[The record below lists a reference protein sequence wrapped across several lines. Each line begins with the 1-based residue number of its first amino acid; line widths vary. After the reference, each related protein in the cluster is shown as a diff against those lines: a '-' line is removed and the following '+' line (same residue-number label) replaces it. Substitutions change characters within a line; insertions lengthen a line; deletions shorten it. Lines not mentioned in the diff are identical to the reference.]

1 MGAKLAK
8 IKEWFLTQ
16 IKTKSWKRH
25 VALLV
30 ILIPMLL
37 QKFGVSQEAIGWIN
51 QLTGILTGGVT
62 DDGTIATTL
71 TGAIFYGYGWI
82 KRKKNNA

>member
-1 MGAKLAK
+1 MNDK
-8 IKEWFLTQ
+8 IKKVFDW

-25 VALLV
+25 TALLV

-51 QLTGILTGGVT
+51 QITNILTGGVS
-62 DDGTIATTL
+62 DDGTVATTL
-71 TGAIFYGYGWI
+71 VGSIFYLYGWL
-82 KRKKNNA
+82 KRKK

>member
-1 MGAKLAK
+1 MKTNIIK
-8 IKEWFLTQ
+8 IKEWIAIH

-25 VALLV
+25 AALLV

-51 QLTGILTGGVT
+51 QITNILTGGVS
-62 DDGTIATTL
+62 DDGTMATTIA
-71 TGAIFYGYGWI
+71 GASFYFYGWI
-82 KRKKNNA
+82 KRKKNDK